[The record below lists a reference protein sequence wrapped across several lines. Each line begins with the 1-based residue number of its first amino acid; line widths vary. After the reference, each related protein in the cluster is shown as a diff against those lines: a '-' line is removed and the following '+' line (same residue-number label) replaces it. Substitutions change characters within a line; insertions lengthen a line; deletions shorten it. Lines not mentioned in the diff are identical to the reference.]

1 MRDVPEFVL
10 VHQHSGVQVK
20 PIRRRLLAGLIAL
33 GLIAAALVTVGLYG
47 LVRGPASSST
57 NQTSPTPNAS
67 FSEPTPTS
75 PLSPLPHSNNPL
87 AYADEVAHA
96 LFVWDTMSG
105 FAPDDYRS
113 VISEDADPA
122 GIETSGLV
130 NDLATYYPTA
140 AQWQQLRRY
149 KTAETL
155 TITRSY
161 VPDAWTEASA
171 ANSSTIRP
179 GTTAVTIDAVR
190 HRTGS
195 WYGVPATTVDAV
207 SFTVFLACTPTFP
220 RCHIL
225 RLSGLNTPLK

>member
-1 MRDVPEFVL
+1 M
-10 VHQHSGVQVK
+10 K

-47 LVRGPASSST
+47 LVRGPASSPT

-67 FSEPTPTS
+67 SGEPTPTP
-75 PLSPLPHSNNPL
+75 PLSPLPHINNPL
-87 AYADEVAHA
+87 AYADAVARA

-105 FAPDDYRS
+105 FAPDDYQS
-113 VISEDADPA
+113 LISEDADPA

-130 NDLATYYPTA
+130 NDLAAYYPTA
-140 AQWQQLRRY
+140 AQWQQLRQY

-161 VPDAWTEASA
+161 IPDAWTEAA
-171 ANSSTIRP
+171 AVNSSTIRP

-195 WYGVPATTVDAV
+195 WYGTPTTTADAV
-207 SFTVFLACTPTFP
+207 SFTVFVACQQTFT